1 MADDEERQIDAETV
15 EVVPARQGGPV
26 DPPDQQRTLYAN
38 VVQRRDEQLQP
49 IVPAVWRNPDQRREV
64 LRWIAWYGWYQT
76 RFHAVR
82 VPFKYLPRIAWY
94 TPRGAGRL
102 LGRQVRWAAHPE
114 LSSML
119 QAAASAKDYQ
129 HGPRIQ
135 KQLANVRTFRGGVLT
150 AELVAAAVGGV
161 AGYELAPWWVL
172 AAAAVGGTGV
182 LARAGRPAG
191 KTITDRVSTGPR
203 FTKLTGEM
211 VRQAVVALR
220 LPAVKELGDI
230 DFPPPGIHRDGP
242 GWLAR
247 FNLPQGVEA
256 TEVLEKRG
264 KLSSAL
270 RLPVDQV
277 WPTAGPEHAGQVD
290 LWVGYLPSSRM
301 GQPKWSLASAAART
315 SVFEPA
321 EFGTDQRQRRIK
333 TRLFEN
339 NFLIG
344 GRPGSGKSFAA
355 RTLATIAALDPTCE
369 MKMVEYKGTGDFLDF
384 APLCSTYACGLGD
397 EELKTGADIITWGLA
412 EAERRGARIRRA
424 YERGEA
430 PERKV
435 TPQLASRP
443 GSGLHPVFILIDEA
457 HELFGDPVYGKD
469 AGAAAVRLAK
479 RGRALNIILVIVT
492 QIPDK
497 ESLPTGLTR
506 VMGMRWCLAV
516 SDYWANDAIL
526 GTGAYKRG
534 ITATSYRPGPPPD
547 GDAGWGMFMGLA
559 EPMPVRAQFPDPGT
573 TKAILARATALR
585 GGAAVGTDL
594 DVAARR
600 DILDDVIRVFAHVG
614 RPGLHWQTLAAL
626 LGEEDP
632 DVYGRI
638 SPEALSALVRDEGV
652 DSRDVRVDGRT
663 LKGCYRRD
671 VESAIAARE
680 ITDGR

>member
-1 MADDEERQIDAETV
+1 MTDDEDRPVDAETV
-15 EVVPARQGGPV
+15 EVIPAELGGPV
-26 DPPDQQRTLYAN
+26 DPPDRPRTLYAD
-38 VVQRRDEQLQP
+38 VMQRRDEPLQP
-49 IVPAVWRNPDQRREV
+49 IIPAVWRNPDQRREV
-64 LRWIAWYGWYQT
+64 LRWMVWYSWYQA
-76 RFHAVR
+76 RYHAWR
-82 VPFKYLPRIAWY
+82 SPKYLAKTALY
-94 TPRGAGRL
+94 APRGAGRL
-102 LGRQVRWAAHPE
+102 MWRQVRWAAHPE

-135 KQLANVRTFRGGVLT
+135 KQLANVRSFRGAVLG
-150 AELVAAAVGGV
+150 AELLAAGAGSI

-172 AAAAVGGTGV
+172 AAAAVGGTGA

-191 KTITDRVSTGPR
+191 ATITDRVSTGPR

-211 VRQAVVALR
+211 VRRAIVALR
-220 LPAVKELGDI
+220 IQGVKELGDI
-230 DFPPPGIHRDGP
+230 EFPPPGIHRDGP

-247 FNLPQGVEA
+247 FDLPEGIEA
-256 TEVLEKRG
+256 VEVLEKRG

-290 LWVGYLPSSRM
+290 LWVGYLPSSKM
-301 GQPKWSLASAAART
+301 GQPRWSLASPTART

-321 EFGTDQRQRRIK
+321 EFGTDQRQRRVK
-333 TRLFEN
+333 TVLFER

-355 RTLATIAALDPTCE
+355 RTLATVAALDPTCE
-369 MKMVEYKGTGDFLDF
+369 MKIVEYKGTGDFLDF
-384 APLCSTYACGLGD
+384 EPLCSTYACGLGD
-397 EELKTGADIITWGLA
+397 DELKTGADVITWGLA
-412 EAERRGARIRRA
+412 EAERRGKRIRRA

-435 TPQLASRP
+435 TPQLAARP

-457 HELFGDPVYGKD
+457 HELFGDPEHGKA

-497 ESLPTGLTR
+497 DSLPTGLTR

-534 ITATSYRPGPPPD
+534 ITATSYRPGPPPE

-559 EPMPVRAQFPDPGT
+559 EPMSIRAQYPGDQV
-573 TKAILARATALR
+573 TKAILARAAALR
-585 GGAAVGTDL
+585 GGTTVGTEL
-594 DVAARR
+594 ETAARR
-600 DILDDVIRVFAHVG
+600 DVLDDVLRVFAHVG

-632 DVYGRI
+632 DAYGRL

-652 DSRDVRVDGRT
+652 DSRDVRADGRT